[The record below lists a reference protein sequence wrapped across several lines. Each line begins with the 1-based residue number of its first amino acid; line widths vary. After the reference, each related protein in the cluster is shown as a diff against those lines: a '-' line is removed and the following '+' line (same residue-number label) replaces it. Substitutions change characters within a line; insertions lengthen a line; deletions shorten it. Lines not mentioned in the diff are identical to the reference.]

1 MTTRG
6 QTSNHWLRTAQ
17 VPSRSAPR
25 SDISYLIGKALYI
38 ACRALGRGPAA
49 DREGHR
55 DKGENAPLW
64 ALHNRPLSGA
74 LYEPV
79 GQRLLPLDAQWQQG
93 LANIHWPTSS
103 PEVMGGGI
111 ATTRA
116 LIREYLFIK
125 LFRASF
131 EKARL
136 RATTGAAVRHTGAV
150 SRESPVLLCSRKH
163 RAVLAALPKLSTL
176 RGIRRPQSAR
186 NTPKLAI
193 HCRQS
198 SVQDLITR

>member
-25 SDISYLIGKALYI
+25 SDILTSIGKALYI

-103 PEVMGGGI
+103 PEVMGVV
-111 ATTRA
+111 
-116 LIREYLFIK
+116 
-125 LFRASF
+125 AS
-131 EKARL
+131 RL
-136 RATTGAAVRHTGAV
+136 RAHLSANTFSSSSSGPRSRRHDSGRQRELRVAAIPAQYLVNRRCFFAQ
-150 SRESPVLLCSRKH
+150 ESIEPFSQHC
-163 RAVLAALPKLSTL
+163 
-176 RGIRRPQSAR
+176 QS
-186 NTPKLAI
+186 
-193 HCRQS
+193 
-198 SVQDLITR
+198 